1 MIAKVSRESLKS
13 FEAVRLLL
21 PPRKHLIPGSKGV
34 EGGREQATG
43 RRGEFL
49 SDESEEGQFVEATRP

>member
-13 FEAVRLLL
+13 FEAVRSLL

-34 EGGREQATG
+34 EGGREQDEQ
-43 RRGEFL
+43 GEFL

>member
-13 FEAVRLLL
+13 FEVVRLLL

-34 EGGREQATG
+34 EGGREQDEQG
-43 RRGEFL
+43 GGESSFR
-49 SDESEEGQFVEATRP
+49 TRAKRASL